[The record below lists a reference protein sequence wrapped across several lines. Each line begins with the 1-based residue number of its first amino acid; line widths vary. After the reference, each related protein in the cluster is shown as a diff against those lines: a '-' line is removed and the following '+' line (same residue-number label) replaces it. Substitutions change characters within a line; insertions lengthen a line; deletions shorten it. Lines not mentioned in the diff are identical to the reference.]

1 MSLGPGTSKAS
12 LGLLSALVCAL
23 GIGGLA
29 GCTDGGVDNGGDAGP
44 RLDIGQ
50 GVDAGPSVDAASI
63 SDALGGVDAG
73 PSVDAASISDALGGV
88 DAGPS
93 VDAASISDAL
103 GGVDAG
109 STSGCEVLVLL
120 ERCTGCHG
128 APPSRGAPMSLTSL
142 ASLRAPSRLDPAMT
156 YAQRSLSRILDPNA
170 PMPPVGEPSATAA
183 EADALGL
190 WITSGMPDCGPDGD
204 PDAGVPLPE
213 PSPNLIPQ
221 DELFVCN
228 GEVSQAPTRLR
239 RLNRWQWTRNV
250 GGAVTRSWTGF
261 SFFDNPFDPSADEP
275 YSTYATDETLDE
287 ANIELFLPVVAVAG
301 PPWAGPYTGINRLER
316 LRSDRSLRCMIC
328 DASPTP
334 ECVRHYLSE
343 FLEHGVLFRPA
354 RPDELDR
361 LQAFSTTVLAAEL
374 IPPDCG
380 QNSDGE
386 TPRTHSITRIS
397 TAAWLTTGAMFREE
411 LGTPDVLGRAD
422 LTDWELAQQLA
433 YIIESRAP
441 GATPKYVWPNYSAPG
456 DGHLADVA
464 DAARD
469 GSIRDPQRV
478 AELYRLHAGGTDATR
493 FDLVGDYGLNERER
507 RGEHFL
513 ADGGANF
520 FREWLGYTK
529 VPEIFKDRP
538 EATSQFDDGRET
550 RFREQQSSYN
560 NLIGGYY
567 GHESTLVQQMD
578 DVVARVVVADVD
590 VLRNLLTTR
599 DFFLPSTAEPASYGN
614 SILYTGQA
622 YGTVQPI
629 EDAPGARWVTLPENE
644 RAGVLTHPAWL
655 GSHGGNFEDD
665 PSLIHRGH
673 WVRESL
679 LCDFIPPLSSV
690 RVMAQVGP
698 RAANKSARARVDD
711 ATADNPECQGCHR
724 LMNPLG
730 YPFEMFNQAGYL
742 REWDHAADGGEGPP
756 DGSSTLVDMPDPTLN
771 GPVRDAVELSEK
783 LAVSN
788 HAKRCFVRQAF
799 RYYMGRNEDRSDACT
814 LTRMEEV
821 YDSSGGS
828 FFSMVIELTATETW
842 STRRLP
848 AGGE

>member
-1 MSLGPGTSKAS
+1 
-12 LGLLSALVCAL
+12 
-23 GIGGLA
+23 
-29 GCTDGGVDNGGDAGP
+29 
-44 RLDIGQ
+44 
-50 GVDAGPSVDAASI
+50 
-63 SDALGGVDAG
+63 
-73 PSVDAASISDALGGV
+73 
-88 DAGPS
+88 
-93 VDAASISDAL
+93 
-103 GGVDAG
+103 
-109 STSGCEVLVLL
+109 
-120 ERCTGCHG
+120 
-128 APPSRGAPMSLTSL
+128 MSLTSL
-142 ASLRAPSRLDPAMT
+142 ASLRAPSLRDPAMT

-170 PMPPVGEPSATAA
+170 PMPPVGEPSATAS

-239 RLNRWQWTRNV
+239 RLNRLQWTRNV
-250 GGAVTRSWTGF
+250 GGAVTRSWRGF
-261 SFFDNPFDPSADEP
+261 SFFDNPLDLSAGEP

-316 LRSDRSLRCMIC
+316 LQNDLSLRCMTC

-334 ECVRHYLSE
+334 DCVRHYLSE

-361 LQAFSTTVLAAEL
+361 LQAFSTTVLAAEP
-374 IPPDCG
+374 IPPDCA
-380 QNSDGE
+380 QNPDGE

-411 LGTPDVLGRAD
+411 LGTPDGLGRAD

-441 GATPKYVWPNYSAPG
+441 GATPKHGFPDDSAPEA
-456 DGHLADVA
+456 GHLADVA

-493 FDLVGDYGLNERER
+493 FDLVGDYGENERQR

-538 EATSQFDDGRET
+538 QATSKFDDGDGDRVQS
-550 RFREQQSSYN
+550 RNSRSSYG

-599 DFFLPSTAEPASYGN
+599 DFFLPSTAEPASYEN
-614 SILYTGQA
+614 AILYTGQA
-622 YGTVQPI
+622 YGTEQDI
-629 EDAPGARWVTLPENE
+629 ANAPGARWVTLPADE

-698 RAANKSARARVDD
+698 HAANKSARARVDD
-711 ATADNPECQGCHR
+711 ATANNPECQGCHR

-756 DGSSTLVDMPDPTLN
+756 DGSSTLIDMPDPTLN

-783 LAVSN
+783 LAVST